1 MNVLVARALRGD
13 PEFLRPMLASMEWVV
28 TKMSIPSS
36 LLVFPFGV
44 LLVVE
49 GGYEFNDLFV
59 ILGIAGAV
67 ATILVGATVLSPRFK
82 KIDDAMNEHGTGS
95 AVAQQ
100 LVSRTI
106 LIARLDLVMLFVLIG
121 IVVTKPT
128 V

>member
-1 MNVLVARALRGD
+1 M
-13 PEFLRPMLASMEWVV
+13 RPMLASMEWVV
-28 TKMSIPSS
+28 TKMLIPSS

-67 ATILVGATVLSPRFK
+67 ATILFGATVLSPRFK

-95 AVAQQ
+95 AGAQQ
-100 LVSRTI
+100 LISRTI

-121 IVVTKPT
+121 IVVTKPS